1 MVLCPFPKGDIVRP
15 RKVRS
20 ERGANLVEFALVAPL
35 LILLVFG
42 IIEFSWAFAQNLNV
56 RHGAR
61 EGARL
66 AAVNFTPLVTETC
79 NRMDIVSGAQ
89 ITIAGTE
96 INGTSGYGPG
106 DEVTVTVDA
115 PVQPITGLFTSWLPT
130 NLDSTVSIRV
140 EQPSTWTNGTTAC
153 P

>member
-1 MVLCPFPKGDIVRP
+1 MSRGN
-15 RKVRS
+15 
-20 ERGANLVEFALVAPL
+20 ERGANLVEFALLAPL

-42 IIEFSWAFAQNLNV
+42 IIEFSWVFAQNINV

-66 AAVNFTPLVTETC
+66 AAVNFTPLVPETC
-79 NRMDIVSGAQ
+79 NRMDLLGGA
-89 ITIAGTE
+89 TVTLAGTE

-106 DEVTVTVDA
+106 DEVAVTVDA
-115 PVQPITGLFTSWLPT
+115 PVQVITGLFTSWLPT
-130 NLDSTVSIRV
+130 NLDSTVAIRV
-140 EQPSTWTNGTTAC
+140 EQPATWTDGTTSC

>member
-1 MVLCPFPKGDIVRP
+1 MKRN
-15 RKVRS
+15 
-20 ERGANLVEFALVAPL
+20 ERGANLVEFAILAPL

-42 IIEFSWAFAQNLNV
+42 IIEFAWVFAQNLNV

-66 AAVNFTPLVTETC
+66 AAVNFTPLVDETC
-79 NRMDIVSGAQ
+79 NRMDLVSGASV
-89 ITIAGTE
+89 TILGTE
-96 INGTSGYGPG
+96 INGASGFGPG
-106 DEVTVTVDA
+106 DEVAITVDA
-115 PVQPITGLFTSWLPT
+115 PIQEITGLFTTLLPT

-140 EQPSTWTNGTTAC
+140 EQPSTWTSGGPTAC

>member
-1 MVLCPFPKGDIVRP
+1 MIIYRLEASVAKQGR
-15 RKVRS
+15 R
-20 ERGANLVEFALVAPL
+20 ERGASLVEFALLAPL

-66 AAVNFTPLVTETC
+66 AAVDFPLLVNEAC
-79 NRMDIVSGAQ
+79 GRMDIVSGASV
-89 ITIAGTE
+89 TIASTD
-96 INGTSGYGPG
+96 INGGGVGVG
-106 DEVTVTVDA
+106 DEVAVTMTA
-115 PVQPITGLFTSWLPT
+115 PYNPITGLFTSWLPAS
-130 NLDSTVSIRV
+130 LDSTVAIRI
-140 EQPSTWTNGTTAC
+140 EQTPSWTPGTTSC